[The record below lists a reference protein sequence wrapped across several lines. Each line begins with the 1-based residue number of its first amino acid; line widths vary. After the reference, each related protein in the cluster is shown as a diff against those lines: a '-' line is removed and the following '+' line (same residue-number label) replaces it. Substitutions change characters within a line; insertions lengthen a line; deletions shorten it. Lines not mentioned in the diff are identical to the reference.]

1 VSGRKWRENPVIE
14 RLQIWLLFDVLVTL
28 TPFLFGFLQ
37 SIDQHKHFS
46 FSVVLGTGQLL
57 LVCVAISASA
67 LGELIVV
74 DVSQRQRMLKSAA
87 IGICFLV
94 VIISALWF
102 GDISA
107 STAGD
112 TPPDPKT
119 ISIGS
124 VIVYLWALSASA
136 WCLILAT
143 RKEEPRAATGIDA
156 SAFSALLRIMQ
167 QDEEK

>member
-1 VSGRKWRENPVIE
+1 VSGRKWRENPVVE
-14 RLQIWLLFDVLVTL
+14 RLQTWLLFDVLVTL

-37 SIDQHKHFS
+37 SVDQNKHFS
-46 FSVVLGTGQLL
+46 FSAVLGTGQLL

-67 LGELIVV
+67 LGELMII
-74 DVSQRQRMLKSAA
+74 DVSRRQRILKSAA

-94 VIISALWF
+94 VIVSALWF

-107 STAGD
+107 SVAGNK
-112 TPPDPKT
+112 PPDPKT

-124 VIVYLWALSASA
+124 MIVYLWALSASA
-136 WCLILAT
+136 WCLTLAT
-143 RKEEPRAATGIDA
+143 RQEESRVTTDIDS
-156 SAFSALLRIMQ
+156 SAFSALLRVMQ

>member
-1 VSGRKWRENPVIE
+1 VSGRKWRENPVFE

-37 SIDQHKHFS
+37 SIDQNKHFS
-46 FSVVLGTGQLL
+46 FSAVLGTGQLL

-67 LGELIVV
+67 LGELIIV
-74 DVSQRQRMLKSAA
+74 DVPDKQRMLKSAA

-107 STAGD
+107 STVGNKA
-112 TPPDPKT
+112 PDPKT

-124 VIVYLWALSASA
+124 MIVYLWTLSASA
-136 WCLILAT
+136 WCLTLAT
-143 RKEEPRAATGIDA
+143 RREESRAATDIDT
-156 SAFSALLRIMQ
+156 SAFTTLLRIMQ
-167 QDEEK
+167 RDEEK